1 MDPERNRFTRWY
13 QEPYAWMVAILPLV
27 AVVAGFYTLRL
38 AIISDDGLVT
48 DDYYKKGLEINR
60 VLERDERATAMAIDA
75 DIRLDPAASQIDV
88 TMHAA
93 DVSKLPGQL
102 RTRLMHATRAGLDQ
116 EITIVN
122 TGGGHYAAP
131 LPALAPGR
139 WYLQVETGEWRVLK
153 SFVVG
158 MPAP

>member
-1 MDPERNRFTRWY
+1 MDSDRNRFTRWY
-13 QEPYAWMVAILPLV
+13 QEPYAWLVAILPLV

-60 VLERDERATAMAIDA
+60 VLARDERAAAMSIDA
-75 DIRLDPAASQIDV
+75 DVQIDLSAGQIDV

-93 DVSKLPGQL
+93 DVTALPGQL

-122 TGGGHYAAP
+122 TGGGHYSAPVPP
-131 LPALAPGR
+131 LPPGR

-153 SFVVG
+153 SFLVG
-158 MPAP
+158 MHEH